1 MTAPPKLRNES
12 TVDPR
17 DNTRGPKVRG
27 MFAEISGRYDLLNR
41 VLSGGR
47 DQAWRRRTVRMTGL
61 KGGESILDVCCGT
74 GDLALM
80 YAAAEPSPAEVL
92 GADFTPEML
101 ALAADKA
108 ARAGAPIPFCAADAL
123 KLPFPDARFD
133 VVSVG
138 YGVRNFQD
146 IDAGLIELA
155 RVLKPGGKLA
165 ILDLTSAKGPL
176 GRLANF
182 YVNRVVPRIGNLL
195 TGSRSKAYSYLAD
208 SVAVFPSAED
218 FKRRIEQAGFASVTF
233 KRLNFGTMAI
243 HIGVR
248 ANDHDQPV

>member
-1 MTAPPKLRNES
+1 MTAPPKLRNDS

-27 MFAEISGRYDLLNR
+27 MFAEIAGRYDLLNR
-41 VLSGGR
+41 VVSGGR

-61 KGGESILDVCCGT
+61 QGGESVLDVCCGT

-101 ALAADKA
+101 TIAADKA

-146 IDAGLIELA
+146 LDAGLRELA

-165 ILDLTSAKGPL
+165 VLELTPARGPF
-176 GRLANF
+176 GKLANF
-182 YVNRVVPRIGNLL
+182 YINRVVPRVGNLL
-195 TGSRSKAYSYLAD
+195 NGSRSKAYSYLAD
-208 SVAVFPSAED
+208 SVAVFPSAEELA
-218 FKRRIEQAGFASVTF
+218 RRMEQADFGSVTF

-248 ANDHDQPV
+248 GHDDRPV